1 MRIAFPLIF
10 ALLSLAVGCAR
21 QSARTTT
28 GARVAT
34 AEPISQ
40 ADYPDAERRF
50 LLMAEGDPER
60 VPLRDRLVAT
70 VLDQA
75 DVLAG
80 VDDYEG
86 VVQEVARL
94 KTFLSPDDYAAGVL
108 PGGIEPIAKYIVDR
122 GGRLGDEGYVLGA
135 DYLLLSLTKDE
146 AYREDYEQVAAWG
159 RESRANLDT
168 VTEQYAGLIGVWA
181 RHADLTPAPEVL
193 DTLAGLHIAGRDAVA
208 SETSEMRQRLG
219 IAAERQLRLAPLNVA
234 AVYLAHGDIGS
245 AVTKVESMSGGGELQ
260 LRLLELMRVANSN
273 DPTAASA
280 TFELVEAYRIGRPDV
295 STGLCRASLLRFPT
309 DYRFPT
315 CMARV
320 SADAKRFADA
330 TAWYVIAIELAPSEL
345 ELYDE
350 ALGQLDEFIE
360 VRLNDPHP
368 ERSSALARGAETILA
383 ERQKRWPTSEPPIAP
398 NRLEF
403 LIGMLEMNAGQAA
416 EAEAR
421 FERSLSKDEEPAVL
435 LQLGLLLERTG
446 KLEEA
451 ESRYRRA
458 LELTPSGE
466 LPDDLRRSEIL
477 EHLGDVA
484 RAQGQTKEM
493 AGHYEAALA
502 AWTEARDQVE
512 GPTGA
517 LVEMRRGVLLD
528 HLGLHDEAVDAFESA
543 MTHAP
548 QWRDVY
554 ATILSH
560 LVSAAPDYELARS
573 VWRRSQLQLTLP
585 PEWKV
590 YFTLWIQF
598 IAARAGE
605 APVPEHTDL
614 LRRLGQASNWWG
626 KLASFGAGDLDYD
639 TLVSLASN
647 LGEETEALY
656 YRATRLFVEGDEKG
670 AEAQMRRVLE
680 TNMVSFYEFEMARKL
695 LMNPSSVQ

>member
-1 MRIAFPLIF
+1 MRIRFSLIF
-10 ALLSLAVGCAR
+10 GLLSLLAACAH
-21 QSARTTT
+21 QKAGTA
-28 GARVAT
+28 GARVQT
-34 AEPISQ
+34 AAPIAL

-50 LLMAEGDPER
+50 LRMAVTDPER
-60 VPLRDRLVAT
+60 EPLRDRLVAT
-70 VLDQA
+70 VVDQA
-75 DVLAG
+75 TVLSR
-80 VDDYEG
+80 VDDYPG

-94 KTFLSPDDYAAGVL
+94 TTYLSPSEYASGVL
-108 PGGIEPIAKYIVDR
+108 PQGIEPIAKYIADQ

-135 DYLLLSLTKDE
+135 DYLLLTLTDDE
-146 AYREDYEQVAAWG
+146 AYRNEYDEVAAWG

-168 VTEQYAGLIGVWA
+168 VTEQYAGLIGVWSQ
-181 RHADLTPAPEVL
+181 HAELTPAPEVL

-208 SETSEMRQRLG
+208 AETSEVRQRLG
-219 IAAERQLRLAPLNVA
+219 IGAERQLRLAPLNVA
-234 AVYLAHGDIGS
+234 AVYLTHGDIGS
-245 AVTKVESMSGGGELQ
+245 AVMKVESMGGGGELQ
-260 LRLLELMRVANSN
+260 LRLLELMRVANSS
-273 DPTAASA
+273 DPSAASA
-280 TFELVEAYRIGRPDV
+280 TFELVEAYRVGRPDV
-295 STGLCRASLLRFPT
+295 AAGLCRASLLRFPT

-320 SADAKRFADA
+320 SADAERFADA
-330 TAWYVIAIELAPSEL
+330 TAWYVIAIELAPDEL
-345 ELYDE
+345 KLYDE

-360 VRLNDPHP
+360 IRLNDPHP
-368 ERSSALARGAETILA
+368 ERSSALAKGAETILA
-383 ERQKRWPTSEPPIAP
+383 ERQSRWPTSPPPIAP

-403 LIGMLEMNAGQAA
+403 LIGMLEMNAGQAP
-416 EAEAR
+416 EAQAR
-421 FERSLSKDEEPAVL
+421 FERSLEKDEEAAVL

-451 ESRYRRA
+451 DRRYRRA
-458 LELTPSGE
+458 LEITPTGT

-477 EHLGDVA
+477 EHMGDVA
-484 RAQGQTKEM
+484 RARGKTEEM
-493 AGHYEAALA
+493 TGHYEAALA

-528 HLGLHDEAVDAFESA
+528 HLGRHDEAVDAFESA

-560 LVSAAPDYELARS
+560 LVSAEPDYELASS
-573 VWRRSQLQLTLP
+573 VWRRSQLQLSLP

-605 APVPEHTDL
+605 EPVAEHTEL

-626 KLASFGAGDLDYD
+626 KLASFGAGELDYE
-639 TLVSLASN
+639 TLENVASN
-647 LGEETEALY
+647 IGEKTEALY
-656 YRATRLFVEGDEKG
+656 YQATRLYIGGDRGG
-670 AEAQMRRVLE
+670 AEAQLRRVLE

-695 LMNPSSVQ
+695 LMNSSSLQ